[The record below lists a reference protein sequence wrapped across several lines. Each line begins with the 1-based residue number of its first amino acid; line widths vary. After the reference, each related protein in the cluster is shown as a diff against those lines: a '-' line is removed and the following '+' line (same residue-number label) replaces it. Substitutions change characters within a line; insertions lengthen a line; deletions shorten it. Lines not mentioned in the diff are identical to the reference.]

1 MSDERKEMMSILG
14 KAISR
19 RQFGRGVASAGMF
32 AAVAAQVGRPQPAR
46 AANVVNVLAWEGYD
60 DPALTSAFEE
70 ETGIKVNVKTAS
82 SNSNQLDQIRAGALQ
97 FDVVNPD
104 TVWTEKFAK
113 SGLTMPLDRAD
124 FPHLEEMFEPFK
136 HCEDCVLDGKLYGV
150 TTRWG
155 INGIVHWRDKL
166 SEADAADAMSIWDD
180 KFANRITIID
190 WAELYLWQA
199 GEWLGM
205 SHPETATGD
214 DLQKI
219 VDRLI
224 AIKPNLRAIQSEVG
238 AVKTDLA
245 NQDAWIVWG
254 ASSNQTSIAVQEA
267 GLDMALTIPKQ
278 GGAMWTEFA
287 ADRRQLAQ
295 RRGGQGLPELHD
307 QRRGARQVRLGPPE
321 DRGLQR
327 QGRRLHH
334 GGAVQDPEHGQDR
347 RLGNAFQAQPRP
359 GRRSCLDDGLAAV
372 QGRVRRQRS
381 PHKVVTFGAEAQA
394 WISGSSSPSSIRRSW
409 RRRRARNTRPAPLP
423 A

>member
-267 GLDMALTIPKQ
+267 GLDVALTIPKQ
-278 GGAMWTEFA
+278 GGAMWTESLQIVANSPNVEA
-287 ADRRQLAQ
+287 AKAYL
-295 RRGGQGLPELHD
+295 
-307 QRRGARQVRLGPPE
+307 
-321 DRGLQR
+321 
-327 QGRRLHH
+327 
-334 GGAVQDPEHGQDR
+334 
-347 RLGNAFQAQPRP
+347 NYMT
-359 GRRSCLDDGLAAV
+359 S
-372 QGRVRRQRS
+372 
-381 PHKVVTFGAEAQA
+381 AEALAKFA
-394 WISGSSSPSSIRRSW
+394 WGRQKIAVCNAKVADYITAEQFKILNMDKIDDWGTRSKLN
-409 RRRRARNTRPAPLP
+409 RAPVDEAAWTTAWQQFK
-423 A
+423 AA